1 MKNYLE
7 MRYKG
12 YFRKHYG
19 ASFSEKDIENYRKW
33 FCPQWQFINSKIK
46 IKKSSRI
53 LELGSGLGGF
63 YSLLDNSKPYIGL
76 ELDQE
81 AVNFANKYFDK
92 RCFKNASIEN
102 FASESK
108 FDFIFAFEVLEHLT
122 NSLATIQ
129 KIYNLLDNKGIF
141 VGTTPYP
148 FPKNISA
155 DATHT
160 FVLHP
165 ENWKKILLESGFK
178 KVRTF
183 PMSFFPYIWRAFPKL
198 NILLPFYIPTPGFI
212 STSLLIAEKGSKRKL

>member
-19 ASFSEKDIENYRKW
+19 ASFSEKDIENYQKW
-33 FCPQWQFINSKIK
+33 FYSQWRLINSKIK
-46 IKKSSRI
+46 ESSRI

-63 YSLLDNSKPYIGL
+63 YSFLNNTKPYIGL
-76 ELDQE
+76 ELDHE
-81 AVNFANKYFDK
+81 AVNFANKYFGK

-108 FDFIFAFEVLEHLT
+108 FDFIFAFEVLEHLK
-122 NSLATIQ
+122 NPLNTIQ
-129 KIYNLLDNKGIF
+129 KIYSLLDNRGTF
-141 VGTTPYP
+141 VGTSPYP
-148 FPKNISA
+148 FLKNISA

-178 KVRTF
+178 KVRIL
-183 PMSFFPYIWRAFPKL
+183 PMSFFPYIWRIFPKL
-198 NILLPFYIPTPGFI
+198 NILLPFYIPTPGVI
-212 STSLLIAEKGSKRKL
+212 STSLLIAEKSSKRKS